1 MRHEDKFEIN
11 RFDYHILK
19 NRLDNLFPLDTNSGA
34 YGYYR
39 VRSIYFDNIYDKALR
54 EKIDGVSRREKFRI
68 RLYNHDTSFIKLEK
82 KAKIAGLGRKET
94 ATVSSTQVEKILC
107 GDIDWMATS
116 DKRLLREFYSKIILQ
131 QLRPSTIVDYR
142 REAYIF
148 VPGNVRITLDSDIRT
163 ALGNTDFLNFDTPLI
178 KADNS
183 SYAVLEVK
191 YDEFVPEIV
200 CLAVGLE
207 SRRRGAYSK
216 YALSRRYD

>member
-19 NRLDNLFPLDTNSGA
+19 NRLDNLFPLDANSGA

-54 EKIDGVSRREKFRI
+54 EKLDGVSRREKFRI
-68 RLYNHDTSFIKLEK
+68 RLYNYDPSFIKLEK
-82 KAKIAGLGRKET
+82 KVKIAGLGRKET
-94 ATVSSTQVEKILC
+94 AAITANQVEKILY
-107 GDIDWMATS
+107 GDVEWMAVS
-116 DKRLLREFYSKIILQ
+116 NNHLIGEFYSKIILH
-131 QLRPSTIVDYR
+131 QLKPSTIVDYR
-142 REAYIF
+142 REAYTF

-163 ALGNTDFLNFDTPLI
+163 AFGNTEFLNFDIPLV
-178 KADNS
+178 KSDNS

-191 YDEFVPEIV
+191 YDEFIPDIV
-200 CLAVGLE
+200 RLAVGLD